1 MSRLCSTRF
10 SGTRVPC
17 RGRQT
22 NERVLLSRYHTAM
35 HRRIAIACFS
45 LASGVIAC
53 SAPRTW
59 PSATG
64 DQGISADAPP
74 LPQVVIAAMKHAHQ
88 EIAPGT
94 PLVYNLPQEINL
106 AAFGTYEQGLAPGKP
121 MCPSD
126 KDVWTMRQ
134 ARIDGGKAQVDIE
147 YPTRDGIYQTV
158 TVHLK
163 GASAGFG
170 YKPDY
175 LQFWK
180 VPVKSPVCQ
189 TPVAIVEKTCGA
201 EAAAALKAARDAA
214 AAAAAPAAA
223 PTAAPVVSEEPSK

>member
-1 MSRLCSTRF
+1 MI
-10 SGTRVPC
+10 
-17 RGRQT
+17 GRPSNQSAGAL
-22 NERVLLSRYHTAM
+22 VCVS
-35 HRRIAIACFS
+35 IAAF
-45 LASGVIAC
+45 AGC

-64 DQGISADAPP
+64 EQGISADAPP
-74 LPQVVIAAMKHAHQ
+74 LPQVVIAALKHAHQ

-106 AAFGTYEQGLAPGKP
+106 AAFGTYERGLAPGKP

-147 YPTRDGIYQTV
+147 YPTRDGMYQTV

-180 VPVKSPVCQ
+180 VPVKAPVCQ
-189 TPVAIVEKTCGA
+189 TPVAIVEKTCGT
-201 EAAAALKAARDAA
+201 EAVETLKASRGAA
-214 AAAAAPAAA
+214 STVGVPVAPAATPIA
-223 PTAAPVVSEEPSK
+223 SEEPSK

>member
-1 MSRLCSTRF
+1 MMKVTSA
-10 SGTRVPC
+10 
-17 RGRQT
+17 
-22 NERVLLSRYHTAM
+22 TAL
-35 HRRIAIACFS
+35 S
-45 LASGVIAC
+45 LAAVALAGC

-106 AAFGTYEQGLAPGKP
+106 AAFGTYERGLTPGKP

-163 GASAGFG
+163 GATGGFG
-170 YKPDY
+170 YKADY

-180 VPVKSPVCQ
+180 VPVKAPVCQ

-201 EAAAALKAARDAA
+201 EAAAALKASRDAA
-214 AAAAAPAAA
+214 AAAAVPPPAPAAA
-223 PTAAPVVSEEPSK
+223 QTATPVASEEPSK